1 MKIAKSYSDDEYYT
15 TKEAAKKFVEIVI
28 LPSGILK
35 HKTILMPFSSEGC
48 PLHEA
53 VKSIHKNVVCFDGN
67 LEMWKHTD
75 DYEDVGVIDNP
86 PFSLSAKVE
95 QAYFD
100 KGVPF
105 VMFRSA
111 VTYPKFIFKQDA
123 AGIIYEN
130 SKKGVRFSWGLGKHI
145 QGDRYIQDNYPN
157 LIDNLKSAGL
167 LEKSI
172 PIGFSYYLT
181 DFEFKVSTVS
191 FEKVIYPKKKS
202 LFMYLNRGVFGKDT
216 EMYLDEEDGRVKLI
230 SN

>member
-15 TKEAAKKFVEIVI
+15 TKEAAEKFVELVV

-53 VKSIHKNVVCFDGN
+53 VKSIHENVICFDGN
-67 LEMWKHTD
+67 LEMWKITD
-75 DYEDVGVIDNP
+75 NYEDVAVVDNP

-95 QAYFD
+95 QEYFD

-105 VMFRSA
+105 VLFRSA
-111 VTYPKFIFKQDA
+111 VSYPKFIFNQVG
-123 AGIIYEN
+123 AGVIYEN

-145 QGDRYIQDNYPN
+145 QGDKYIQDNYPN
-157 LIDNLKSAGL
+157 LIDNLKSVRL

-172 PIGFSYYLT
+172 PVGFSYYLT

-191 FEKVIYPKKKS
+191 FEKAVYHNKKS
-202 LFMYLNRGVFGKDT
+202 VFMYLNRGVFDKDT
-216 EMYLDEEDGRVKLI
+216 EMYIDDEDGRVKLI

>member
-1 MKIAKSYSDDEYYT
+1 MKIAKTYSDDEYYT
-15 TKEAAKKFVEIVI
+15 TKEAAEKFVELVV

-53 VKSIHKNVVCFDGN
+53 VKSIHENVVCFDGN

-111 VTYPKFIFKQDA
+111 VSYPKFIFKQDG
-123 AGIIYEN
+123 AGVIYEN

-145 QGDRYIQDNYPN
+145 NDDEYINVNYPN
-157 LIDNLKSAGL
+157 LIDNLKAVGM
-167 LEKSI
+167 LEKCI
-172 PIGFSYYLT
+172 PVGFSYHLT
-181 DFEFKVSTVS
+181 DYEFKVSTVS
-191 FEKVIYPKKKS
+191 FEKNLP
-202 LFMYLNRGVFGKDT
+202 
-216 EMYLDEEDGRVKLI
+216 
-230 SN
+230 

>member
-1 MKIAKSYSDDEYYT
+1 MKITKSYSDDEYYT

-35 HKTILMPFSSEGC
+35 HKTILKPFSSEGC

-53 VKSIHKNVVCFDGN
+53 VKSIHENVVCFDGN
-67 LEMWKHTD
+67 LEMWKYTD

-86 PFSLSAKVE
+86 PFSLSVKVE
-95 QAYFD
+95 QYYFY

-105 VMFRSA
+105 VLFRSA
-111 VTYPKFIFKQDA
+111 VSYPKCIFNQDG
-123 AGIIYEN
+123 AGVIYEN
-130 SKKGVRFSWGLGKHI
+130 SKKGVRFSWGIGKHI
-145 QGDRYIQDNYPN
+145 QGDKYIQGNYPN

-172 PIGFSYYLT
+172 PVGFSYYLT

-191 FEKVIYPKKKS
+191 FEKVIYPKKK
-202 LFMYLNRGVFGKDT
+202 LLVVYLNNGVFDKDT
-216 EMYLDEEDGRVKLI
+216 EMYIDGEDGRVKLI
-230 SN
+230 SR